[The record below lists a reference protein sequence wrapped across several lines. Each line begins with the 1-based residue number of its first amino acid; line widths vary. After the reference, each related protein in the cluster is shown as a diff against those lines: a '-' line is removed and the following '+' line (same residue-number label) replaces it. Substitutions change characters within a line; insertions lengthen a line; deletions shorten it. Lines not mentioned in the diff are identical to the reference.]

1 MTKKSEDNHL
11 SRQHKRKIKIK
22 TKSTLSNFA
31 KYSSLSF
38 QMIAIV
44 LAGVFGG
51 IKLDEWLQWKFPL
64 FTILLSIIGIFASI
78 YFAIKDFL
86 KK

>member
-1 MTKKSEDNHL
+1 
-11 SRQHKRKIKIK
+11 
-22 TKSTLSNFA
+22 
-31 KYSSLSF
+31 
-38 QMIAIV
+38 MIAIV

-51 IKLDEWLQWKFPL
+51 IKLDEWLEWKFPL
-64 FTILLSIIGIFASI
+64 FTILLSILGIFVAI